1 MSDAARQGNDRRSL
15 LPTVAQLRPIG
26 VVLLTVLVALSV
38 PAAGIQ
44 PNAAGSS
51 SSVAAQELNE
61 TTAATQQATDTD
73 AGADADADTDAD
85 VADDGTDGT
94 ATSAADET
102 ATSTAGERVV
112 VDDDGADCPD
122 ATYESVEAA
131 VAASGPG
138 DTVAVC
144 QGTYDGNVT
153 VTTPGLSLRA
163 VNDSGVVLDGG
174 QALDAGVR
182 VQADRVDVDGFTIRN
197 YTEAGVFVGTDRPL
211 QDVSVTNNTIS
222 GIYRF
227 SFFRFNP
234 GIHLEDAR
242 SARVTDNRV
251 TDSGSGVWLIG
262 SSGSTVARNT
272 VRENGYLGVLA
283 ISDVEDLRS
292 ETRRLERRL
301 GESELPS
308 ATTTTGRSLD
318 GPRRSDRR
326 DAPVR
331 PPERTDADRPDRLE
345 QLDERRTERGEQRTR
360 DAASTSRGVEL
371 AANATDR
378 ALSKEVNASLSNRWS
393 TLALPDN
400 RTVRRTP
407 EAAGVTASDNVVRGN
422 ALSNNGGFF
431 GGNALLFGGVDETIA
446 DNTIAGG
453 STGLVV
459 AGGGTPTVRGNRVTD
474 TGQGVLLLDTDR
486 ARLRNNAMANNAY
499 NFDVT
504 GSYDHDI
511 DESNTVDGDPVLYRN
526 GVEDFVLEGPTDYG
540 FIGIV
545 NAENVTVRNVTVS
558 NQGNGIHL
566 SNVDGGLVD
575 DVTLTSNYE
584 GIRMQAV
591 DDVTV
596 KRVTARNNVAGVLT
610 RDASGV
616 FVGANQLNDNLIG
629 VVSLKLDN
637 PAQSTGTPLPGTTVA
652 DNDISGNAVGT
663 LHFGGSDVPRT
674 DRVVDNDIDGG
685 FIGVFNI
692 GSSIE
697 VADNRLSGSGIV
709 LAGIDEE
716 SGSATVSGN
725 TVRDAGFGLVSIF
738 SDGSVDIENNCFVDS
753 SLGLALARSQ
763 NHVLRDNEMRDNR
776 VGMEVVRGY
785 DHDIDRSNTVN
796 GKPVYYLRG
805 ETGTTIGADADPGY
819 LAVVDSTDVTIRDL
833 TLTGIGGLPVAGST
847 DVTVTGVTVRNS
859 SGGLRLVNTKNSE
872 IRESRFENGLGFFS
886 AAVAVDTCGA
896 CTTGPTTSAESAGN
910 EIRDNEVRGFGTGIS
925 VDDSTGDTVANNT
938 LVDNDDG
945 IGLSGTA
952 TTLRGNDVVGN
963 ANGIDM
969 FGASE
974 ATLRDNEMRDNR
986 VGLDITGGY
995 DHDIDRS
1002 NTVDGKPVYYLRG
1015 ETGTTVD
1022 PDTDPGYLAVVDSV
1036 GVTVRDITLTGVG
1049 GLPVVG
1055 STDVTVTDVTVQ
1067 GDDGIRLIN
1076 TKNSEVRNSRATPD
1090 RFGSAGIA
1098 VEQCFSCVRT
1108 TDTPADSAGNTVRGN
1123 RVSGRFSD
1131 GIELDETT
1139 DVTVTDNTVTDAFTG
1154 IEADE
1159 TVRASIRGNTVRNS
1173 FDGVEVDCCFTG
1185 EVNANVATIEG
1196 NVFADNGVGIEL
1208 DTDDGE
1214 VVVRRNAIV
1223 DNRVGVEI
1231 DRIFFSDGT
1240 ESPRYEITRNRI
1252 SGNDIYGVENQRS
1265 DDVVDATNNYWGA
1278 ADGPSSRTADPLADP
1293 ETGALADGSGDAVSA
1308 AAPDVSNV
1316 RFDPFLESPPSDAPG
1331 ANATAARSG

>member
-1 MSDAARQGNDRRSL
+1 M
-15 LPTVAQLRPIG
+15 
-26 VVLLTVLVALSV
+26 VLLTVLVALSV
-38 PAAGIQ
+38 PAAGVQ
-44 PNAAGSS
+44 PNAAGS

-61 TTAATQQATDTD
+61 TTAATQQA
-73 AGADADADTDAD
+73 ADADTDANADADAD
-85 VADDGTDGT
+85 VADDGTGET
-94 ATSAADET
+94 ATSAA
-102 ATSTAGERVV
+102 GERAV

-144 QGTYDGNVT
+144 KGTYDGNVT

-197 YTEAGVFVGTDRPL
+197 YTEAGVFVGTDQPL

-283 ISDVEDLRS
+283 ISNVEDFRS

-308 ATTTTGRSLD
+308 ATTAAGRSLD

-326 DAPVR
+326 DAPAR
-331 PPERTDADRPDRLE
+331 PPERTDADRSARLE
-345 QLDERRTERGEQRTR
+345 RRDEQQTARDERETER
-360 DAASTSRGVEL
+360 DAAPASRGAEL

-378 ALSKEVNASLSNRWS
+378 ALSKEVNASISNRWS
-393 TLALPDN
+393 MLALPDN

-407 EAAGVTASDNVVRGN
+407 EVTGVTASNNVVRGN
-422 ALSNNGGFF
+422 ALSNNSGFF
-431 GGNALLFGGVDETIA
+431 GGNVLLFGGVDETIA
-446 DNTIAGG
+446 DNTISGG

-459 AGGGTPTVRGNRVTD
+459 ARSGTPTVRGNRVTD

-486 ARLRNNAMANNAY
+486 ARLRDNAMANNAY

-566 SNVDGGLVD
+566 SNVDGGLVE
-575 DVTLTSNYE
+575 DVTLTDNFE

-596 KRVTARNNVAGVLT
+596 KQVTARNNIAGVLT

-616 FVGANQLNDNLIG
+616 FVGANRLNDNRIG
-629 VVSLKLDN
+629 VVSLKLNN

-652 DNDISGNAVGT
+652 DNDISGNAIGT
-663 LHFGGSDVPRT
+663 LHLGGSDVPKT
-674 DRVVDNDIDGG
+674 DRVVDNDISGG
-685 FIGVFNI
+685 FVGVFDL

-697 VADNRLSGSGIV
+697 VADNQLSDSGIV

-716 SGSATVSGN
+716 SSSATVSGN
-725 TVRDAGFGLVSIF
+725 TVRNARFGLISIF

-776 VGMEVVRGY
+776 VGMEVVGGY

-796 GKPVYYLRG
+796 GKPVYYLRD

-847 DVTVTGVTVRNS
+847 DVTVAGVTVRNS

-872 IRESRFENGLGFFS
+872 VRESRFENGLRSFS
-886 AAVAVDTCGA
+886 PAVAVDTCGA

-910 EIRDNEVRGFGTGIS
+910 EIRDNEVRGFNTGIS

-938 LVDNDDG
+938 LVDNGDG
-945 IGLSGTA
+945 IRLSGTA
-952 TTLRGNDVVGN
+952 TTLRGNDIVGN
-963 ANGIDM
+963 ADGIDM

-1022 PDTDPGYLAVVDSV
+1022 PDTDPGYLAVVDSA
-1036 GVTVRDITLTGVG
+1036 GVTVRDITLTGID

-1076 TKNSEVRNSRATPD
+1076 TKNSEVRNSRVTPD
-1090 RFGSAGIA
+1090 RFGSTGIA
-1098 VEQCFSCVRT
+1098 VERCFSCVRT

-1139 DVTVTDNTVTDAFTG
+1139 DVIVTDNTITGVFTG

-1173 FDGVEVDCCFTG
+1173 FEGVEIGCCFTR
-1185 EVNANVATIEG
+1185 EVNANVATVEG
-1196 NVFADNGVGIEL
+1196 NVLADNSVGIEL

-1214 VVVRRNAIV
+1214 VVIRRNAIV
-1223 DNRVGVEI
+1223 DNRVGIEI
-1231 DRIFFSDGT
+1231 ERIFFSDDT

-1252 SGNDIYGVENQRS
+1252 SGNDAYGVENERS

-1308 AAPDVSNV
+1308 GAAPGVSNV
-1316 RFDPFLESPPSDAPG
+1316 RFDPFLESPPSDVPS

>member
-51 SSVAAQELNE
+51 SVAAQELNE
-61 TTAATQQATDTD
+61 TTAVTQQATDTD
-73 AGADADADTDAD
+73 AGADTDANTDAD

-102 ATSTAGERVV
+102 ATSAAGERVV

-197 YTEAGVFVGTDRPL
+197 YTEAGVFVGADRPL

-308 ATTTTGRSLD
+308 ATAATGRSLD

-360 DAASTSRGVEL
+360 NATSTSRGVEL

-431 GGNALLFGGVDETIA
+431 GGNALLFGGVNETIA

-486 ARLRNNAMANNAY
+486 ARLRNNAMANNTY

-596 KRVTARNNVAGVLT
+596 KRVTARDNVAGVLT

-725 TVRDAGFGLVSIF
+725 TVGDAGFGLVSIF

-805 ETGTTIGADADPGY
+805 ETGTT
-819 LAVVDSTDVTIRDL
+819 
-833 TLTGIGGLPVAGST
+833 
-847 DVTVTGVTVRNS
+847 
-859 SGGLRLVNTKNSE
+859 
-872 IRESRFENGLGFFS
+872 
-886 AAVAVDTCGA
+886 
-896 CTTGPTTSAESAGN
+896 
-910 EIRDNEVRGFGTGIS
+910 
-925 VDDSTGDTVANNT
+925 
-938 LVDNDDG
+938 
-945 IGLSGTA
+945 
-952 TTLRGNDVVGN
+952 
-963 ANGIDM
+963 
-969 FGASE
+969 
-974 ATLRDNEMRDNR
+974 
-986 VGLDITGGY
+986 
-995 DHDIDRS
+995 
-1002 NTVDGKPVYYLRG
+1002 
-1015 ETGTTVD
+1015 VD

-1076 TKNSEVRNSRATPD
+1076 TKNSEVRNSRVTPD

-1108 TDTPADSAGNTVRGN
+1108 TDTPADSAGNTVSGN

-1139 DVTVTDNTVTDAFTG
+1139 DVTVADNTVTDAFTG

-1252 SGNDIYGVENQRS
+1252 SGNDIYGVENRRS

-1308 AAPDVSNV
+1308 AAPGVSNV
-1316 RFDPFLESPPSDAPG
+1316 RFDPFLESPPSDAPS